1 MVTVS
6 VLLDM
11 NGIMGTV
18 RKLILVHMGLLVLLM
33 IFLSR
38 EMVVRHLQLAIV
50 FPIQVWNL
58 VDLASI
64 DFIVGYYLYFI
75 HTYILFKNF
84 ITSQIF
90 KVRAIHFFFG

>member
-6 VLLDM
+6 VLLGM
-11 NGIMGTV
+11 SGIMGTV
-18 RKLILVHMGLLVLLM
+18 SKLILVHMGLLVLLM
-33 IFLSR
+33 IFPSR
-38 EMVVRHLQLAIV
+38 ETVVRHLQLVIV
-50 FPIQVWNL
+50 FPIRVWNL

-84 ITSQIF
+84 ITSQILHTR
-90 KVRAIHFFFG
+90 VIDFFG